1 MNRLLERPLRETD
14 AGHKIFTNVVRL
26 PQQDSGSAL
35 SIVRLNNTHIGEFER
50 RTAVFIQN
58 THNRKWTIRY
68 TMGNGGTVKGLTKN
82 SLAIDY
88 DGICDLGVQ
97 YEQPSS
103 IIIRKATMTEGLKWL
118 LKSPDLNIRL
128 NTRIA
133 LLSASLAIYSVIM
146 TIGGA
151 G

>member
-1 MNRLLERPLRETD
+1 MNKIIERPQRETD

-26 PQQDSGSAL
+26 PQQDSGNAL
-35 SIVRLNNTHIGEFER
+35 SIVRLNNKHIGEFKR

-68 TMGNGGTVKGLTKN
+68 IMGNGGTVKGLTKS

-88 DGICDLGVQ
+88 DGICDLAVQ
-97 YEQPSS
+97 YEQPAR
-103 IIIRKATMTEGLKWL
+103 IIIRKATFNESLMWL

-133 LLSASLAIYSVIM
+133 LLSAVLAIYSVM
-146 TIGGA
+146 LTFGGMA
-151 G
+151 

>member
-14 AGHKIFTNVVRL
+14 AGHKRFTNVVRL
-26 PQQDSGSAL
+26 PQQDSGNAL
-35 SIVRLNNTHIGEFER
+35 SIVRLNNKHIVEFKR

-68 TMGNGGTVKGLTKN
+68 TMGNGGTVKGLTK
-82 SLAIDY
+82 SSFAIDY
-88 DGICDLGVQ
+88 DGICELDVQ
-97 YEQPSS
+97 YEQPVQ
-103 IIIRKATMTEGLKWL
+103 IVIRKATLSEALKWL

-133 LLSASLAIYSVIM
+133 LLSAILAIYSVIL
-146 TIGGA
+146 TI
-151 G
+151 